1 MNPTVFPSA
10 STSFRKGFIM
20 KSRLRQAAFPH
31 RVGHAVEVLE
41 QRRLLAADFGAI
53 ATLVDARLSTI
64 NANLQ
69 NVNPDVKLP
78 VIGQSFGDIDEKSSF
93 IPTFQ
98 PKLKSAIAGITAGTP
113 AAIRAAVLAA
123 LGPASGGANVLA
135 DADKSGV
142 VDGNDITA
150 TPGSGDN
157 VSISFRLYGG
167 AAKDIGEVPL
177 DTALPLLPLTIDAD
191 QSAQVDRT
199 IQFAFQNFT
208 FGWQNGAAVF
218 GGGSPMVFNINV
230 NGQLGDGDVVGTIG
244 GFLPYSTSNGGTAEG
259 DTATATLDAEFAM
272 TVNAAGDYT
281 KATLGGTGGAIDLR
295 LHTDIGEVP
304 TIGAPQIST
313 QFALKWAF
321 GGGGD
326 FSANAAKIGSKPTVV
341 YDHVQIDLGSLVDK
355 TIKPILQDVLTAT
368 KPLQP
373 VLDVLNTPLPVI
385 SDLSEGLGGGTIT
398 LLSLAKAASS
408 LGALPPNIAAIV
420 QIVAAVDSINKGANA
435 LGAIT
440 GGIELGSFDLSDYDL
455 REVAAS
461 DGAAGDDE
469 EPLSPHTIQNLKD
482 QVKQK
487 LDDLG
492 LSKLVP
498 PELLGNN
505 VAYVD
510 LTFPVF
516 DDPTR
521 LFGVLLG
528 QDASFVDFEAKAVAE
543 TGITNVYPFG
553 PVNIGFG
560 GKASI
565 NFFLKIGYDTYGV
578 RALVES
584 GNPTDLFQGFYVDD
598 RSIAAFTGTLTASAA
613 LTAAVFSVGIEG
625 GVGLTMSL
633 KPHTVPQN
641 GDDAQPDNDEH
652 KIRPAD
658 FQGTIF
664 DTSGAISGA
673 LSLFI
678 KIGVD
683 VPLVGFVGYTK
694 SKEIV
699 GGTIFEFSTGGVPD
713 PFAPPPVLNL
723 GYVDTNGLLHLAV
736 GADANVLEPA
746 TLDDATDTIGY
757 TVVAADKPGT
767 VALNAPHSV
776 YVTAF
781 GYTQLFEGV
790 KGVVAGSDPNKK
802 LNVSVGKGVD
812 VPVVLNGGGLDDKFS
827 VAGDG
832 NVVFGGQGGDDQ
844 LRYTGSGR
852 ALMYGFSGNDQLYG
866 GSGEN
871 ELYGEGGDDLLT
883 VLPHT
888 GPVGLNTLKGNNGD
902 DTIQGGLGSV
912 NLLAGGPGS
921 DLITAGDYTD
931 AVFGDY
937 LPGELLRGQ
946 PDLGGND
953 TITAGEGRDPIPGD
967 KNIATTVFG
976 GSGDDLLN
984 FDGAKNKLAAFDG
997 ESGFDSVAVLGTNA
1011 GETFTVAGQNANDL
1025 YGNPA
1030 YIIGVGVATNVG
1042 VSFTHVESLDL
1053 EGLGGADIIGIPNLQ
1068 NSDLQSVGVDLQDV
1082 LQKDNAVDKVTFA
1095 GTGGNDGGQVFNEGV
1110 AIREYITT
1118 DSSGRPIAAYD
1129 FGGITKVS
1137 GLNNYQMRVGNVQD
1151 AVKLDAGGGND
1162 NLLVYG
1168 HSGNTTV
1175 LGGSGNDSI
1184 GVAQYQKFSPIPDD
1198 ADLPPKPGQTPGL
1211 TFNGTLNL
1219 DAGIGTNKFAFGD
1232 FNADDANVTLKGNVG
1247 TSEITPNGVTFLA
1260 SGGNFGGGA
1269 AVYTGPGNDNV
1280 KILSTI
1286 ADAPT
1291 LVSTD
1296 DGLDKVVVLST
1307 DTLAKSTVNGLKNTL
1322 DVDVGDDFNQL
1333 TLEDAG
1339 STSGNTDVR
1348 INATTVSGLAAF
1360 NINYSLGNDSSL
1372 NIQIEGSDST
1382 ASAEKFTLD
1391 NPNASVRIDG
1401 NGGNDTLSVAAI
1413 KQSVQFFGLD
1423 GADTLNVYRTTQ
1435 PGLNFLDRVKSGI
1448 TFTGGNGTDRIFIS
1462 DSGDTTDR
1470 AFNVTANKIGL
1481 FGGGAVY
1488 QTPSVESAQLIAGL
1502 GGDQFNVDG
1511 VLPEAFAFSFYGNGG
1526 FNGMKGP
1533 AIDSYWKLTGKNQ
1546 GTLNTNVAFFAV
1558 GVVQQDAGTNIYSI
1572 ANGVASNTIID
1583 DNGNGTLDYAD
1594 WATPVTV
1601 DMNIGAA
1608 TGTKYA
1614 VGIRNAIGGKAG
1626 DLLRGTSIA
1635 NALSGGGGND
1645 VLVGLDG
1652 GDTLVGNGGDDIVI
1666 GGNGADGISGNG
1678 GVDLLIDGTTSS
1690 DKNDANLVK
1699 ARTQW
1704 TTPVKDPIL
1713 VRFRPL
1719 PAVFQGTN
1727 KLSHD
1732 AFVDTLA
1739 GNDGNDDF
1747 YASVNATRVT
1757 PKDVLVDKTSNDL
1770 LLT

>member
-1 MNPTVFPSA
+1 M
-10 STSFRKGFIM
+10 SFRRKAVV
-20 KSRLRQAAFPH
+20 SH
-31 RVGHAVEVLE
+31 RAGYAVESLE
-41 QRRLLAADFGAI
+41 GRRLLAADFGAI
-53 ATLVDARLSTI
+53 ATLVNARLSSI

-69 NVNPDVKLP
+69 DVDPDAKLP
-78 VIGQSFGDIDEKSSF
+78 VIGQSFGQISEKSSF
-93 IPTFQ
+93 VPSFQ
-98 PKLKSAIAGITAGTP
+98 TKLKNAIGGITSGTP

-123 LGPASGGANVLA
+123 LGPAAGGANVLA
-135 DADKSGV
+135 DADKSGT
-142 VDGNDITA
+142 VDGNDITV

-157 VSISFRLYGG
+157 VSVSFGLYGG
-167 AAKDIGEVPL
+167 APQDIGQVPL

-191 QSAQVDRT
+191 ASAKVDRT

-208 FGWQNGAAVF
+208 FGWNNGAAVF
-218 GGGSPMVFNINV
+218 GGGSAMVFNINV
-230 NGQLGDGDVVGTIG
+230 GGTLDDGDVIGTIG
-244 GFLPYSTSNGGTAEG
+244 GFLPYSTSNPGTAEG
-259 DTATATLDAEFAM
+259 DTATATLDAQFAM
-272 TVNAAGDYT
+272 TVNSAGAYT
-281 KATLGGTGGAIDLR
+281 KATLGGVGGAIDLR
-295 LHTDIGEVP
+295 LHTDIGEIP
-304 TIGAPQIST
+304 TVGAPQIST
-313 QFALKWAF
+313 QFAMKWAF

-373 VLDVLNTPLPVI
+373 VLDILNTPLPVI

-420 QIVAAVDSINKGANA
+420 QLVAAVDSINKGANA

-455 REVAAS
+455 REIPAPA
-461 DGAAGDDE
+461 GAAGDDE

-516 DDPTR
+516 DDPTK

-584 GNPTDLFQGFYVDD
+584 GNPTDLFQGFYVDS

-613 LTAAVFSVGIEG
+613 LSAAVFSVGIEG

-633 KPHTVPQN
+633 KPHNDQIE
-641 GDDAQPDNDEH
+641 PDNDEF
-652 KIRPAD
+652 KIRPGD

-664 DTSGAISGA
+664 DTSGKITGS

-683 VPLVGFVGYTK
+683 VPFVGFVGYTK

-736 GADANVLEPA
+736 GADANVLQPA

-781 GYTQLFEGV
+781 GYTQFFEGV
-790 KGVVAGSDPNKK
+790 KGVVAASDPNKK
-802 LNVSVGKGVD
+802 LNVSIGKGVD
-812 VPVVLNGGGLDDKFS
+812 VPVALNGGSLDDKFS

-832 NVVFGGQGGDDQ
+832 NVLMGGQGGDDQ
-844 LRYTGSGR
+844 LRYTGSGKC
-852 ALMYGFSGNDQLYG
+852 AMYGFSGNDQLYG
-866 GSGEN
+866 GSGIN
-871 ELYGEGGDDLLT
+871 ELYGEGDNDLLT

-888 GPVGLNTLKGNNGD
+888 GAVGLNTLKGNGGD
-902 DTIQGGLGSV
+902 DTIQGGLGNV
-912 NLLAGGPGS
+912 NLIGGGPGN

-931 AVFGDY
+931 AIFGDY

-946 PDLGGND
+946 PNLGGND
-953 TITAGEGRDPIPGD
+953 TVTAGEGKDPVAGD
-967 KNIATTVFG
+967 NKIASTVFG
-976 GSGDDLLN
+976 GIGDDLLN
-984 FDGAKNKLAAFDG
+984 FDGAKNKVVAFDG
-997 ESGFDSVAVLGTNA
+997 EEGFDSVAVLGTNA
-1011 GETFTVAGQNANDL
+1011 GETFAVKGQQSTDL

-1030 YIIGVGVATNVG
+1030 YVVGVGVATNVG
-1042 VSFTHVESLDL
+1042 VSFTHVESLDV
-1053 EGLGGADIIGIPNLQ
+1053 EGLGGGDTIGIPNLHD
-1068 NSDLQSVGVDLQDV
+1068 SDLQSVGVNLQDV
-1082 LQKDNAVDKVTFA
+1082 LQKDNAVDKVSFA

-1118 DSSGRPIAAYD
+1118 DSSGRPIESYD
-1129 FGGITKVS
+1129 FGGITKVV

-1184 GVAQYQKFSPIPDD
+1184 GVAQYQKFTPIPDD

-1211 TFNGTLNL
+1211 TYNGTLVL
-1219 DAGIGTNKFAFGD
+1219 DAGTGANQFGFGD
-1232 FNADDANVTLKGNVG
+1232 FNADGAIVALKGNVG
-1247 TSEITPNGVTFLA
+1247 TSEITPGGVTFLA
-1260 SGGNFGGGA
+1260 TGGNFGGGA
-1269 AVYTGPGNDNV
+1269 AVYTGTAADTV
-1280 KILSTI
+1280 KIYSTI

-1296 DGLDKVVVLST
+1296 DGLDKVIVLST

-1322 DVDVGDDFNQL
+1322 NIDVGNDFNQL
-1333 TLEDAG
+1333 TLQDAG
-1339 STSGNTDVR
+1339 STGGNTDVR
-1348 INATTVSGLAAF
+1348 VNATTVSGLAPF
-1360 NINYSLGNDSSL
+1360 DINYALGNDSSL
-1372 NIQIEGSDST
+1372 GIQIEGSDS
-1382 ASAEKFTLD
+1382 ASLAEKFTLD

-1401 NGGNDTLSVAAI
+1401 NGGNDTLNVAAI
-1413 KQSVQFFGLD
+1413 KQSVQFFGFD

-1435 PGLNFLDRVKSGI
+1435 PGLNFLDRVKSSI
-1448 TFTGGNGTDRIFIS
+1448 TFTGGTGTDRIFIS
-1462 DSGDTTDR
+1462 DSGDITDR
-1470 AFNVTANKIGL
+1470 TFNLTANKIGL
-1481 FGGGAVY
+1481 FNGGAVY

-1533 AIDSYWKLTGKNQ
+1533 LVDSVYRLTDKNQ
-1546 GTLNTNVAFFAV
+1546 GTLNNNVAFFAV
-1558 GVVQQDAGTNIYSI
+1558 GVVQQDSGSNIYSV
-1572 ANGVASNTIID
+1572 ADGVASNTIID
-1583 DNGNGTLDYAD
+1583 DNGNGTLDYSD
-1594 WATPVTV
+1594 WTTPVTV
-1601 DMNIGAA
+1601 DMNTGAA
-1608 TGTKYA
+1608 TGTTFA

-1635 NALSGGGGND
+1635 NALSGGGGAD
-1645 VLVGLDG
+1645 LLVGLDG

-1666 GGNGADGISGNG
+1666 GGNGEDWISGNG

-1690 DKNDANLVK
+1690 DKNDANLIK

-1704 TTPVKDPIL
+1704 LAPASSPVL
-1713 VRFRPL
+1713 VRNRPL

-1727 KLSHD
+1727 KLFHD
-1732 AFVDTLA
+1732 ASVDTL
-1739 GNDGNDDF
+1739 GGGDGNDDF
-1747 YASVNATRVT
+1747 YASTGGRLT
-1757 PKDVLVDKTSNDL
+1757 PKDVLTDKTFNDL